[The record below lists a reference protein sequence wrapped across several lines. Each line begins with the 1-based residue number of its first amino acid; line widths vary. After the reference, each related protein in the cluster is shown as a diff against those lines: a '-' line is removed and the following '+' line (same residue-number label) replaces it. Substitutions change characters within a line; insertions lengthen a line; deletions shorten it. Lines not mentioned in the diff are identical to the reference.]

1 MFRDLA
7 GSLRSLIDSLR
18 GKGRL
23 SQEDIDRFLKKV
35 KILLLEADVNFDVVR
50 DFVRDLKEKIAKSG
64 IDKSIAP
71 VDRLTKLVFDEIVR
85 ILGEPGRLN
94 LSAPHVV
101 KVMLVG
107 LQGSGKTT
115 TAAKLAWY
123 VRKRYRK
130 APLLVAADRYRPA
143 AAKQLEILANEVG
156 AGFYS
161 MLNEDGSLDY
171 ESFLQYLQ
179 RTLYDIAI
187 IDTAGRMHV
196 DDELMAELQEMYEVI
211 KPEHVILVADSML
224 GQEAAEIAKAFAEA
238 VPLSGVILTKV
249 DGDTRGGAAFS
260 IREVAGV
267 PIYFVGVGEKVKDIE
282 EFDPQ
287 DIAAK
292 ILDLGSP
299 KAFLRKIAEIENKL
313 VQREKKPKKLEDF
326 NLEDFLAQLEMLNED
341 GLASILSALPGGQ
354 GLMDSGGLEAAKKK
368 LKVYRAIIQSMTP
381 EERRNPT
388 ILNASRKRRIARGSG
403 TRVQDVNRLLKEYKA
418 MKKMLK
424 TTSKF
429 MRRGR
434 FPFGIPRF
442 PQ

>member
-1 MFRDLA
+1 MFKDFA
-7 GSLRSLIDSLR
+7 GSLRSLIESLR
-18 GKGRL
+18 GKGKL
-23 SQEDIDRFLKKV
+23 SQADIDDFLKRV
-35 KILLLEADVNFDVVR
+35 KLLLLEADVSFDVVR
-50 DFVRDLKEKIAKSG
+50 NFVKDLREKIESSG
-64 IDKSIAP
+64 IDKSVAP
-71 VDRLTKLVFDEIVR
+71 VDRLTKLVFDEIIR
-85 ILGEPGRLN
+85 ILGEPGRLR
-94 LSAPHVV
+94 LSGPDVI
-101 KVMLVG
+101 KIMLVG

-115 TAAKLAWY
+115 TAAKLAWLI
-123 VRKRYRK
+123 KNRYRR

-143 AAKQLEILANEVG
+143 AVKQLKILADQIG

-161 MLNEDGSLDY
+161 MLRDDGGIDY
-171 ESFLQYLQ
+171 EGFLEFLR
-179 RTLYDIAI
+179 RTLYDVAI

-196 DDELMAELQEMYEVI
+196 DDELMNELREMYDNLRPDYVM
-211 KPEHVILVADSML
+211 LVADSML

-260 IREVAGV
+260 IREVAGI
-267 PIYFVGVGEKVKDIE
+267 PIYFVGTGEKVKDID

-299 KAFLRKIAEIENKL
+299 KAFLRKISEIEKKL
-313 VQREKKPKKLEDF
+313 TQQSKKPKKLEDF
-326 NLEDFLAQLEMLNED
+326 NLEDFLSQLEMLDED
-341 GLASILSALPGGQ
+341 GLTSILTALPGGQ
-354 GLMDSGGLEAAKKK
+354 SLMDSGGLEVAKKR

-381 EERRNPT
+381 EERRNPS

-418 MKKMLK
+418 MRKMLK

-434 FPFGIPRF
+434 FPFNLPRF
-442 PQ
+442 P